1 MRAMLKPKRQFFALS
16 ALAIVACAG
25 LLALFFRPSGVAG
38 AESKP
43 FSPANAVESMHTLRS
58 SATVF
63 HGSDARLA
71 RVSADLAPAAL
82 GEVHEIGNGALA
94 WERGAG
100 RVCYLLAQGAGGC
113 FSKFTDPVNLTV
125 VYDNGVSTVVGIVP
139 DAVASITVKTRQGE
153 AFPTAIEGNVFS
165 MTLPSNRESDDIIGH
180 DVVLDDGTAFESDR
194 G

>member
-1 MRAMLKPKRQFFALS
+1 MRAMLKPKRHFFTLS

-25 LLALFFRPSGVAG
+25 LLALFFRPTGVAG
-38 AESKP
+38 AEAKP
-43 FSPANAVESMHTLRS
+43 FAPANAVESMHTLRS

-71 RVSADLAPAAL
+71 RLSADLAPASL
-82 GEVHEIGNGALA
+82 REVHDIGNGALA
-94 WERGAG
+94 WEHGAG

-125 VYDNGVSTVVGIVP
+125 VYDNGVSTVIGIVP

-153 AFPTAIEGNVFS
+153 AYPAAIEGNVFS
-165 MTLPSNRESDDIIGH
+165 MTLPTNRESDDIIGH
-180 DVVLDDGTAFESDR
+180 DVVLNDGASFESHR